1 MEFKT
6 YTVLTLLV
14 CSSPAFAWQPLTYP
28 IRSQSAYERSVDT
41 ALCYA
46 AANKT
51 KVDITREP
59 QVPPRKAPPTKT
71 SSTGVPSRPPLPS
84 STFASAPMSAS
95 MPAAATQRSA
105 SAPAATA
112 AATGASSVKSA
123 SAPTAGSEAM
133 AATGASSTNAE
144 LGAAGAAASSS
155 QANTASA
162 VKLPPLP
169 EPEPPMARYWAAYAE
184 CMQGRGYVVVQ

>member
-6 YTVLTLLV
+6 YSVLALLV

-59 QVPPRKAPPTKT
+59 QVPPRKAPPTQA
-71 SSTGVPSRPPLPS
+71 SSTGAPSRPPLPS

-95 MPAAATQRSA
+95 MPAAAADRGA

-112 AATGASSVKSA
+112 KAAGASSVKSA
-123 SAPTAGSEAM
+123 SAPAAGSEAM
-133 AATGASSTNAE
+133 AATGASSTDAE
-144 LGAAGAAASSS
+144 LGASGAAAGSS
-155 QANTASA
+155 QAN
-162 VKLPPLP
+162 
-169 EPEPPMARYWAAYAE
+169 
-184 CMQGRGYVVVQ
+184 